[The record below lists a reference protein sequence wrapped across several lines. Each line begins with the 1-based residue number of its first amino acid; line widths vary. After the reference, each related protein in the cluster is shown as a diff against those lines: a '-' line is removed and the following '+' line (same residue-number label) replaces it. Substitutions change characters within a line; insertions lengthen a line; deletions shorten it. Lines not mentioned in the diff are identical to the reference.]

1 MKRVIAN
8 KIASSTKN
16 VPLNRDLRVQDE
28 ITAEEGYIIAVKVLG
43 NKAVYDKLEDR
54 SGRFVSLHEGDIVVG
69 VLGKRNALHG
79 YAGVVPQSVAVG
91 DTLQVLNTGGVIGK
105 CTSNNPDFG
114 KPFDV
119 EVLGSVLVFPEFGSR
134 SGIPAHVSQG
144 ALNETKKLSECKSVP
159 IVYIAGTC
167 MNSGKTRVACELVR
181 AISRSGKRVG
191 GCKLTGVSLQRDL
204 LEMKDFGAAPAAS
217 FVDAG
222 IVTTSGESAVET
234 TEKIFVHLIENGA
247 EIIVAE
253 LGDGIM
259 GTYGVQEILNDAE
272 LMKRKAALI
281 LCAADPVGAWGGA
294 KFLEEKFNLS
304 VDVVS
309 GPVTDNSAGTD
320 FIAKSLGVE
329 AINARLNPLELGDF
343 IVNFVGT
350 QTA

>member
-16 VPLNRDLRVQDE
+16 VPLKRELRVQDE
-28 ITAEEGYIIAVKVLG
+28 ITAEEGYIVAARVLN
-43 NKAVYDKLEDR
+43 NKAVYDKMEDR
-54 SGRFVSLHEGDIVVG
+54 SGRFVTLHEGDVVVG

-79 YAGVVPQSVAVG
+79 YAGVVPASVKVG
-91 DTLQVLNTGGVIGK
+91 DTLQILNTGCVIGK

-119 EVLGSVLVFPEFGSR
+119 EILGSVLVFPEFGSR

-144 ALNETKKLSECKSVP
+144 ALTAGKTLSECESVP
-159 IVYIAGTC
+159 IIYIAGTC

-181 AISRSGKRVG
+181 ALSKGGRKVA
-191 GCKLTGVSLQRDL
+191 GCKLTGVSLLRDV
-204 LEMKDFGAAPAAS
+204 LEMQDFGANPAAS

-222 IVTTSGESAVET
+222 VVTTSRESAVST
-234 TEKIFVHLIENGA
+234 AKTIFAYLIENGA

-259 GTYGVQEILNDAE
+259 GTYGVQEILADSE
-272 LMKRKAALI
+272 LMDRRAAMV
-281 LCAADPVGAWGGA
+281 LCAADPVGCWGGA
-294 KFLEEKFNLS
+294 KFLQEQFDLQVNL
-304 VDVVS
+304 VS

-320 FIAKSLGVE
+320 FVAKSLGVA
-329 AINARLNPLELGDF
+329 AINARLDPERLGDCVLGL
-343 IVNFVGT
+343 IS
-350 QTA
+350 

>member
-16 VPLNRDLRVQDE
+16 VPLKRDLRVQDE
-28 ITAEEGYIIAVKVLG
+28 ITAEEGYVVAAKVLH

-54 SGRFVSLHEGDIVVG
+54 SGRFVTLHEGDIIVG
-69 VLGKRNALHG
+69 VLRKRNALHG

-119 EVLGSVLVFPEFGSR
+119 EILGSVLVFPEFGSR

-144 ALNETKKLSECKSVP
+144 ALPAAKNFSEYKPVP

-181 AISRSGKRVG
+181 AIAKTGKKVG

-204 LEMKDFGAAPAAS
+204 LEMQDFGAAPAAS

-222 IVTTSGESAVET
+222 IVTTSGECAVQT
-234 TEKIFVHLIENGA
+234 TKNIFAHLIENGA

-259 GTYGVQEILNDAE
+259 GTYGVQEILSSSD
-272 LMKRKAALI
+272 LMARKAALI
-281 LCAADPVGAWGGA
+281 LCAADPVGTWGGK
-294 KFLEEKFNLS
+294 KFLEEKFDLQ

-320 FIAKSLGVE
+320 FVAKNLGIE
-329 AINARLNPLELGDF
+329 AINARLDPEKLGNF
-343 IVNFVGT
+343 IVNFVEK
-350 QTA
+350 